1 MKRNERIRERRKA
14 LHMTAD
20 ELGEKIGRDRATV
33 YRYESGR
40 FQKMDIEILKKIAA
54 ALGTSAAYLNG
65 ETDDPDSRVWDRP
78 LRDDPLVLSNDEEII
93 IRKLRELPDRDRD
106 YILRVLDSVYSAFMH
121 YVTDEEG
128 GSDDAGL

>member
-20 ELGEKIGRDRATV
+20 ELGERIGRDRATV

-40 FQKMDIEILKKIAA
+40 FQKMDIEILKKIAS

-65 ETDDPDSRVWDRP
+65 ETDDPDSRVWDVP
-78 LRDDPLVLSNDEEII
+78 LHDAPLILTADEEIM

-121 YVTDEEG
+121 YVTDEG

>member
-14 LHMTAD
+14 LHMTAE

-54 ALGTSAAYLNG
+54 ALGTSPAYLNG
-65 ETDDPDSRVWDRP
+65 ETDDPDSRVWDVP
-78 LRDDPLVLSNDEEII
+78 LHDAPLILTAEEEDL
-93 IRKLRELPDRDRD
+93 IRKLRALPDDGRRD
-106 YILRVLDSVYSAFMH
+106 ILRILEIAYSAYMRH
-121 YVTDEEG
+121 VVEED
-128 GSDDAGL
+128 SDDAGV